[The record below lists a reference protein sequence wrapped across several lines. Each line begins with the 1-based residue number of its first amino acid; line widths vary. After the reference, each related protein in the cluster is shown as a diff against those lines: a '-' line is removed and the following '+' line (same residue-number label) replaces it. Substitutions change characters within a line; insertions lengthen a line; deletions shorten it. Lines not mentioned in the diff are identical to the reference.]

1 MSISAGE
8 QDSRHIRPPLNQR
21 IRINLLRLFGAVL
34 FFPILLTRPYLD
46 ETVLGCFLEIIGV
59 LLIFACLAGRCWAIL
74 YVGGSKNVKLAT
86 TGPYSLC
93 RHPLYLFSM
102 VGTAGI
108 GFMIQSV
115 VYTVVLTSVTFLIHL
130 HWIKREEAHLADKFG
145 ADYVAYRNSTPRFI
159 PMNFRALQTA
169 PVTRVNVGALRRCFR
184 DTAFFVLAV
193 PALEIVEWLHE
204 INAVATFV
212 LF

>member
-1 MSISAGE
+1 M
-8 QDSRHIRPPLNQR
+8 
-21 IRINLLRLFGAVL
+21 
-34 FFPILLTRPYLD
+34 
-46 ETVLGCFLEIIGV
+46 LGCFLEIIGV
-59 LLIFACLAGRCWAIL
+59 LLIFVCLAGRCWAIL
-74 YVGGSKNVKLAT
+74 YVGGNKNVKLAT

-102 VGTAGI
+102 VGVVGI

-115 VYTVVLTSVTFLIHL
+115 VYTVVLTSVAFLVHL
-130 HWIKREEAHLADKFG
+130 HWIKREEAYLADKFG
-145 ADYVAYRNSTPRFI
+145 EDYVAYRNRTPRFI
-159 PMNFRALQTA
+159 PMNVRALQTE
-169 PVTRVNVGALRRCFR
+169 PITHVNVGALRRCFC

-204 INAVATFV
+204 IDAVATFV